1 MLSHVHLVETIS
13 HSLYY
18 STGKLCRFLFF
29 LITSLVSSCLCCCCP
44 IPHHKNVVTYLPKY
58 LYYDAGTYNSYKKYF
73 SPKILPVPAMA
84 LVSTDCC

>member
-29 LITSLVSSCLCCCCP
+29 LYFSSQQLVLLLSNAST
-44 IPHHKNVVTYLPKY
+44 PHTYIVYFTCAYLYLLTY
-58 LYYDAGTYNSYKKYF
+58 LYYDAGTTPIILSNKK
-73 SPKILPVPAMA
+73 
-84 LVSTDCC
+84 